1 MNAQAR
7 ALRAAFNQVTYEDR
21 LTRFLARL
29 YIGHT
34 VEKFTGCAW
43 MTPRGVV
50 YPVRYCG
57 HADFA

>member
-1 MNAQAR
+1 MNAQAL
-7 ALRAAFNQVTYEDR
+7 ALRAAIAHVTYEDR
-21 LTRFLARL
+21 LQRFLARL
-29 YIGHT
+29 SINHE
-34 VEKFTGCAW
+34 VHEFSGCAW